1 MGYKTYDWRIPSF
14 GPLSKLNLNALYQA
28 LFLFFMS
35 TDVDTNP
42 PRNSVAKGG
51 WWTIFG
57 LGFVT
62 WGFAVASI
70 GIGKHE
76 HRILR
81 VRYNSRAP
89 SPLSCQRLCQVQKL
103 EE

>member
-1 MGYKTYDWRIPSF
+1 
-14 GPLSKLNLNALYQA
+14 
-28 LFLFFMS
+28 MS

-76 HRILR
+76 HRILL
-81 VRYNSRAP
+81 VRFRSHALHRSAASAYVKYKNLKNSITEAAAP
-89 SPLSCQRLCQVQKL
+89 ATIEITSPGTFLSPGLSLRIN
-103 EE
+103 